1 MVERLKDCGVCNNKN
16 FFSIKKMY
24 DVTTIQRSN
33 VQEYGYVGTKIV
45 QCYKKIKV
53 GDMRE

>member
-1 MVERLKDCGVCNNKN
+1 MAFVKIRVFEYQKN
-16 FFSIKKMY
+16 VR
-24 DVTTIQRSN
+24 VTTIQRSN

>member
-1 MVERLKDCGVCNNKN
+1 
-16 FFSIKKMY
+16 MY

-33 VQEYGYVGTKIV
+33 EQEYGYVGTKIV